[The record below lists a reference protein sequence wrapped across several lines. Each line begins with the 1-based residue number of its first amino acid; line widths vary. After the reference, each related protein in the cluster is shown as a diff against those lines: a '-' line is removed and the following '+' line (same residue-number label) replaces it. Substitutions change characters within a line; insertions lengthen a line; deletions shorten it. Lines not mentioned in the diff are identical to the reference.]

1 MGQAQLR
8 TPTWQC
14 AVCSDGAPPSLSPPD
29 FDGMDTIA
37 DIMILDDDENE
48 CAPPPRMQRVTNWQF
63 GGWGREA
70 DSSRVAAIFLTLLR
84 IATLCG

>member
-48 CAPPPRMQRVTNWQF
+48 CAPPPACKGSQIGSLAD
-63 GGWGREA
+63 GGGRLIP
-70 DSSRVAAIFLTLLR
+70 RGWRPFF
-84 IATLCG
+84 